1 MTFVALTTFAG
12 IISSDRWYA
21 HPEFITN
28 LINICMKKHVL
39 LLILIS
45 WFFSALAQESAGEQT
60 MKNRRFFVGASY
72 SFMSVDMK
80 LSSLS
85 LHSVWFGSDLGTRE
99 LEPGEID
106 TINDFINRHSNIN
119 ALSLEAGMDF
129 INNPEVKWKFSGSL
143 LLGIAQNLTTV
154 YNNETG
160 VQEYSFNSGF
170 SKPCLGLGFNVGYQ
184 FTPHWSLS
192 LHPYVV
198 GTMGTITDI
207 DDQINTDP
215 INFTSKK
222 EDKFSTLYLRN
233 SLMAGYTAGPVT
245 IMAGPGFYWLW
256 SKHKY
261 SRNYTNIN
269 DGQVI
274 TEEATYVL
282 IPGSFID
289 GSVAVTWRIID
300 PLTLRVHAGI
310 GKDVMVD
317 GGLQFNF

>member
-1 MTFVALTTFAG
+1 
-12 IISSDRWYA
+12 
-21 HPEFITN
+21 
-28 LINICMKKHVL
+28 
-39 LLILIS
+39 
-45 WFFSALAQESAGEQT
+45 LAQNRDSEQQT
-60 MKNRRFFVGASY
+60 AKNRRFFVGASY

-85 LHSVWFGSDLGTRE
+85 LHSIWYGSDLGSRD

-106 TINDFINRHSNIN
+106 TINDFVNRHSDIN

-129 INNPEVKWKFSGSL
+129 INNPEVKWKFSGAL

-154 YNNETG
+154 HNNETG

-170 SKPCLGLGFNVGYQ
+170 SKPCLGLGINFGYQ
-184 FTPHWSLS
+184 FNKHWGLS
-192 LHPYVV
+192 LRPYIV

-222 EDKFSTLYLRN
+222 EDKFSTLYLRS
-233 SLMAGYTAGPVT
+233 SLMASYTAGPVT
-245 IMAGPGFYWLW
+245 IMAGPGFYYLW
-256 SKHKY
+256 AKHKY
-261 SRNYTNIN
+261 TRTYTNIN

-282 IPGSFID
+282 IPRSFID
-289 GSVAVTWRIID
+289 GNVAVSWKII
-300 PLTLRVHAGI
+300 PQLTLQAHAGI
-310 GKDVMVD
+310 GKDIMAD
-317 GGLQFNF
+317 GGIQFNF

>member
-1 MTFVALTTFAG
+1 MIRNVITFILFFAVTF
-12 IISSDRWYA
+12 S
-21 HPEFITN
+21 T
-28 LINICMKKHVL
+28 
-39 LLILIS
+39 
-45 WFFSALAQESAGEQT
+45 LAQKSDSEQQT
-60 MKNRRFFVGASY
+60 VKNRRFFVGASW

-129 INNPEVKWKFSGSL
+129 INNPEVKWKFSGTL

-154 YNNETG
+154 RNNETG

-170 SKPCLGLGFNVGYQ
+170 SKPCLGLGINFGFQFNK
-184 FTPHWSLS
+184 HWGLS
-192 LHPYVV
+192 LRPYAV

-207 DDQINTDP
+207 DDQINPDP
-215 INFTSKK
+215 VNFSSKK
-222 EDKFSTLYLRN
+222 EDKFSTLYLRS
-233 SLMAGYTAGPVT
+233 SLMASYTAGPVT
-245 IMAGPGFYWLW
+245 IMAGPGFYYLW
-256 SKHKY
+256 AKHKY
-261 SRNYTNIN
+261 SRDYTNIN

-282 IPGSFID
+282 VPRSFMDGNLAVSWKIIPQ
-289 GSVAVTWRIID
+289 
-300 PLTLRVHAGI
+300 LTIQAHAGI
-310 GKDVMVD
+310 GKDIIAD
-317 GGLQFNF
+317 GGIQFNL